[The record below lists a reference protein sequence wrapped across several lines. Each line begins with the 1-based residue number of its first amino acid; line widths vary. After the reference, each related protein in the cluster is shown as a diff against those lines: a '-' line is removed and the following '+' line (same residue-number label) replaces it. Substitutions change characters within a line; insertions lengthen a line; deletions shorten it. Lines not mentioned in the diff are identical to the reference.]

1 MAVIESSLER
11 ESQDRYLTYALS
23 VVSSRALPDVR
34 DGLKPVQRRILYA
47 MYKNLNLK
55 PNSSYRKSASVVGEV
70 LGNYHPHSDTACYEA
85 MVRMA
90 QDFSL
95 RYPIVD
101 GQGNFGSIDGDSAA
115 AYRYTEARLRPFA
128 LEVIGE
134 IDEETVEF
142 RDNFDGRLKE
152 PQVFPSRVPNLL
164 VNGVSGIAVGMA
176 TSVPPHNLKNVVSA
190 LIGLL
195 EDKEITNSKLVS
207 LIKAPDFPTGCTILN
222 SKNELEEIYATGK
235 GAIRMRGEWEEEE
248 GQRGKKFV
256 IITSVP
262 YGVNKSQLIE
272 KIAQLITDKKLPQI
286 VDIRDESTDEVRVV
300 LELAPNADS
309 EVAMAFIY
317 KNTALESNFNVN
329 LTALVPTKGI
339 SLKPQVLSLKECLNY
354 FLEFRVDV
362 TKKRLIFEKKQL
374 EARVHILEALAKI
387 FDSLDEAIKIVRKS
401 DGRQDAALKL
411 AKRFDLTEVQSFAVV
426 DMKIYQLSRTNIEE
440 VRAELKAKLKR
451 IKEIDNILKNEKAIL
466 NLVKEDLELVAK
478 EYGDARK
485 SKLIKDYQDKIIE
498 FDKSEYVV
506 KEDVYAIVTKDGWIK
521 RIRQNNEL
529 SSTRLRDGDSIF
541 KAFAISTLDNVV
553 FITNLGNVY
562 SLNVSEFPSSS
573 GYGVPIQKI
582 LKFKDG
588 EIIVESF
595 FLKLSEDEQIEVFD
609 FAKNTQDDE
618 IRNEDDVILITK
630 NGLGTAYHLDDLSN
644 IKKSGR
650 RIMKIKDGDEL
661 RCVVKG
667 NKVNLAMFTSDSS
680 ALSIKTKEIP
690 LKDSPV
696 VGITL
701 MGIRDDDELVAAISY
716 DKEES
721 LVIKNDKD
729 KEVLISASDIVKG
742 KRALKGNKVLSKA
755 KLISVTLAR

>member
-1 MAVIESSLER
+1 
-11 ESQDRYLTYALS
+11 
-23 VVSSRALPDVR
+23 
-34 DGLKPVQRRILYA
+34 
-47 MYKNLNLK
+47 
-55 PNSSYRKSASVVGEV
+55 
-70 LGNYHPHSDTACYEA
+70 
-85 MVRMA
+85 
-90 QDFSL
+90 
-95 RYPIVD
+95 
-101 GQGNFGSIDGDSAA
+101 
-115 AYRYTEARLRPFA
+115 
-128 LEVIGE
+128 
-134 IDEETVEF
+134 
-142 RDNFDGRLKE
+142 
-152 PQVFPSRVPNLL
+152 
-164 VNGVSGIAVGMA
+164 
-176 TSVPPHNLKNVVSA
+176 
-190 LIGLL
+190 
-195 EDKEITNSKLVS
+195 
-207 LIKAPDFPTGCTILN
+207 
-222 SKNELEEIYATGK
+222 
-235 GAIRMRGEWEEEE
+235 MRGEWEEEE

-451 IKEIDNILKNEKAIL
+451 IKEIDNILKSEKAIL

-630 NGLGTAYHLDDLSN
+630 NGGNYMN
-644 IKKSGR
+644 KSGLISEVAKR
-650 RIMKIKDGDEL
+650 TGQTTADTLATVDAVLDVIVDEL
-661 RCVVKG
+661 KVG
-667 NKVNLAMFTSDSS
+667 NKVTIVNFGTFGVKEYSERVGRNPRNQEQIIIPS
-680 ALSIKTKEIP
+680 KTRPTFKAADK
-690 LKDSPV
+690 LKDR
-696 VGITL
+696 IN
-701 MGIRDDDELVAAISY
+701 
-716 DKEES
+716 EE
-721 LVIKNDKD
+721 
-729 KEVLISASDIVKG
+729 
-742 KRALKGNKVLSKA
+742 
-755 KLISVTLAR
+755 

>member
-152 PQVFPSRVPNLL
+152 PQVFPSRVHNLL
-164 VNGVSGIAVGMA
+164 VNGVSGTAVGMA

-235 GAIRMRGEWEEEE
+235 GAIRMRGEWKEEE

-272 KIAQLITDKKLPQI
+272 KIAQLITDKKLPQL

-401 DGRQDAALKL
+401 DGRQDAAQKL
-411 AKRFDLTEVQSFAVV
+411 GKRFDLTEVQSFAVV

-451 IKEIDNILKNEKAIL
+451 IKEIDNILKSEKAIL

-716 DKEES
+716 DKDES

-742 KRALKGNKVLSKA
+742 KRALKGNKILSKA
-755 KLISVTLAR
+755 KLISVTLAK

>member
-128 LEVIGE
+128 LEVIGA

-451 IKEIDNILKNEKAIL
+451 IKEIDNILKSEKAIL

-716 DKEES
+716 DKDES

-755 KLISVTLAR
+755 KLISVTLAK